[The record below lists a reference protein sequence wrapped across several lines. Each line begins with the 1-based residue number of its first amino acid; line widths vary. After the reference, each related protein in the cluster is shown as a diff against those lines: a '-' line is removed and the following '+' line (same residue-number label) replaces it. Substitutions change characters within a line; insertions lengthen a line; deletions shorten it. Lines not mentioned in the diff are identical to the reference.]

1 MIRFVVFVLVLLA
14 IAAPGVD
21 AATIVHEPL
30 LSSGGADRERGDA
43 KLVVRGRG
51 NTLRAAL
58 RVRARKLTD
67 DTVYDVTV
75 DGVRIGSFTTS
86 RRGTGKIRFR
96 TKPSPNSTLLGVDPR
111 GRVIAVVS
119 SRGKL
124 VLSAALP
131 LTGIDPG
138 DVRCCLPDD
147 SGTECEDRTAAECT
161 AQGGVNLGGGSCLPN
176 PCAGAV
182 VSPGGTD
189 VRCCTPDDSGP
200 HCEDRTVNEC
210 AAEGGINVGTGV
222 CLPTDCALT
231 GGGTGP
237 TTGRIEV
244 TCDARS
250 GRSKVSVDARN
261 LASGSYAARVTSGAA
276 AVTSPLRATVGDEVE
291 FDFDSQPDD
300 IAAGAVA
307 LAPTFITGT
316 PPQVTGEL
324 LSGAGVVASST
335 VDCRIDD

>member
-1 MIRFVVFVLVLLA
+1 MTVCLLA
-14 IAAPGVD
+14 LLSIAVPGVD
-21 AATIVHEPL
+21 AATIVRQPL
-30 LSSGGADRERGDA
+30 LASGGGSKERGDA
-43 KLVVRGRG
+43 KLVVRGHG
-51 NTLRAAL
+51 ATLRAAL

-67 DTVYDVTV
+67 DTAYDVTV

-86 RRGTGKIRFR
+86 RRGTGKVRFR
-96 TKPSPNSTLLGVDPR
+96 TTPSPNSTLLGVDPR

-131 LTGIDPG
+131 MTGIDPQ

-161 AQGGVNLGGGSCLPN
+161 AQGGVSLGGGSCLPN

-182 VSPGGTD
+182 VAPGGAD

-200 HCEDRTVNEC
+200 HCEDRTASEC
-210 AAEGGINVGTGV
+210 AAEGGINVGSGV
-222 CLPTDCALT
+222 CLPTDCALS
-231 GGGTGP
+231 GGGAGP

-250 GRSKVSVDARN
+250 GRSKVSVDGRN
-261 LASGSYAARVTSGAA
+261 LASGSYTARVTSGASTA
-276 AVTSPLRATVGDEVE
+276 TSPLRATVGDEVE
-291 FDFDSQPDD
+291 FDFDSEPEDV
-300 IAAGAVA
+300 AAGAVA
-307 LAPTFITGT
+307 IAPTFITGT

-324 LSGAGVVASST
+324 LSGAGVIASST
-335 VDCRIDD
+335 VDCRVD